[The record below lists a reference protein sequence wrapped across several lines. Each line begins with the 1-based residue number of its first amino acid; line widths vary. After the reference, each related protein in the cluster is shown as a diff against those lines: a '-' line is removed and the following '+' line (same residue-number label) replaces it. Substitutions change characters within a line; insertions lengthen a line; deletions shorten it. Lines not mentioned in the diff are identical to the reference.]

1 MPMLAKQSSM
11 NSSRG
16 KNLIEHHFDDPILQ
30 AEFEALTN
38 NEDRLDYIS
47 GIEAIAS
54 LEHETTLSHE
64 ELLNALNMK

>member
-16 KNLIEHHFDDPILQ
+16 KNLIEHHFDDPVLQ
-30 AEFEALTN
+30 DEFDAYN
-38 NEDRLDYIS
+38 NEDRMDYIS

-54 LEHETTLSHE
+54 LSTRPPYRMRKS
-64 ELLNALNMK
+64 